1 MYTYLRLFNT
11 ACLHDWH
18 RCFPIPHFPLR
29 EAVSRG
35 ELYLQPG
42 YHSGSIR
49 HEHPKVPDTSGLC
62 CLHPGPM
69 FGAGSCP
76 SLIPGTSCVPWGHP
90 RSPIA
95 LRMWGRCGA
104 GRRRRSRDPEWV
116 LEPSGKCCG
125 VLGRHRAGKA
135 VGTCRGW
142 LRSTAS
148 PPTRDSWHLACPGWR
163 WDEMM
168 GQAGR
173 EATNTPQLNEGFGK
187 LRLSPQPRHRLPRW
201 SWAGSL
207 ISLLLSLTFVKS
219 GQHRRWSSLCL
230 RRFGGPEAVGVVCG
244 PCSGLEEVRKKER
257 CLVERPGAGCSLWWS
272 FLLFLP

>member
-104 GRRRRSRDPEWV
+104 GRRRRSRDPGWV

-125 VLGRHRAGKA
+125 VLGRHRDGKA

-187 LRLSPQPRHRLPRW
+187 LRLSPQPRHRLPWW

-207 ISLLLSLTFVKS
+207 ISLLSLTFVKS

-244 PCSGLEEVRKKER
+244 PCSRLEEVRKKER